1 MFAVH
6 ILCKRPGA
14 LFNPGI
20 TSKTLS
26 FIARWASPSLKPHS
40 IPIPRLSGNYQTIR
54 QSTSLFFKEA
64 NQILLTNV
72 KSGRIFAFSI
82 GSACLLSRLCT
93 RAHCKTKPS
102 RVVEVDEINP
112 DLTFDWR
119 GFFWM
124 VWPDIWSL
132 IGAITSAVVVAL
144 VNIQIPLMIGELVNV
159 ISSFTQQNAGDF
171 FELVATPAKKLC
183 LFYFIQGLSTMTY
196 ISLLSSLGEN
206 VSSRL
211 RKTLF
216 QSLIS
221 QDIEFFDKN
230 KTGEL
235 IDRLT
240 SDVQDFKSSFK
251 ACVAQG
257 LKSFTQAAGC
267 VGALFS
273 ISPKLTGLLLGV
285 VPTLICVG
293 SFLGSFLRKL
303 SRQVQ
308 AQLSRSTAIA
318 DEAIGNIRTVRAFSM
333 EKKEVELYGNEVD
346 KSRQMTSKLGLGI
359 AVFQGLSNIALNGV
373 ILGVLFTGGYMMSC
387 KQLTPGDLMSFLVA
401 TQTIERSLAHMSLL
415 FGQAVRG
422 MSAGARVFEF
432 INTNPSI
439 PLTGGD
445 KLSMDSLQGEVCFNH
460 VNFAYPTR
468 KEQQVLSDFSLK
480 IPHGKMLALVGP
492 SGGGK
497 STVVKLLERFYDVSS
512 GEILI
517 DGHNLQSLDPSWLR
531 GKAIGFINQEPV
543 LFATSVME
551 NIRYGNPDATDD
563 EVLDAAKLA
572 NADSFIRDFPDGYN
586 TILGERGVTVSG
598 GQKQRIAIARA
609 LVKNPSILI
618 LDEATSA
625 LDTESEKIVQEALD
639 RVCNGRT
646 VIVIAHRLSTIK
658 NADMVAVISKGKIVE
673 LGNHN
678 SLLDKRGLFYKLIQ
692 QQNLMENIHR
702 SSEKA

>member
-6 ILCKRPGA
+6 LLCRRSGA
-14 LFNPGI
+14 LLTSRL
-20 TSKTLS
+20 TSKS
-26 FIARWASPSLKPHS
+26 VPFISRYATPSLKLHS
-40 IPIPRLSGNYQTIR
+40 IPISRPSGQTIQ
-54 QSTSLFFKEA
+54 QSASSFFKGA

-72 KSGRIFAFSI
+72 KPGKIFAFSF
-82 GSACLLSRLCT
+82 GSACVLSRLCVQ
-93 RAHCKTKPS
+93 AHCKSKPS
-102 RVVEVDEINP
+102 RLVGLKERDDFEPN
-112 DLTFDWR
+112 FDWK

-144 VNIQIPLMIGELVNV
+144 VNIQIPLMLGDLVNV
-159 ISSFTQQNAGDF
+159 ISNFTQENAGNF
-171 FELVATPAKKLC
+171 LELVRSPAQKLC
-183 LFYFIQGLSTMTY
+183 LFYIIQGLSTMTY

-206 VSSRL
+206 ISSRL

-221 QDIEFFDKN
+221 QDIEFFDKY

-257 LKSFTQAAGC
+257 LKSFTQTAGC
-267 VGALFS
+267 VGALFLL
-273 ISPKLTGLLLGV
+273 SPKLTGLLLGV
-285 VPTLICVG
+285 VPTLICAG

-308 AQLSRSTAIA
+308 AQLSKSTAVA

-333 EKKEVELYGNEVD
+333 ENKEIELYENEMN
-346 KSRQMTSKLGLGI
+346 KSRKMTSKLGFGI

-373 ILGVLFTGGYMMSC
+373 ILGMLFAGGYMMSC
-387 KQLTPGDLMSFLVA
+387 NQLTPGDLMSFLVA

-432 INTNPSI
+432 INAHPRI
-439 PLTGGD
+439 PLSGGE
-445 KLSMDSLQGEVCFNH
+445 KLPLDTVKGEVSFSN

-468 KEQQVLSDFSLK
+468 KEQQILSDFSLK
-480 IPHGKMLALVGP
+480 IPNGKMVALVGP

-497 STVVKLLERFYDVSS
+497 STVVLLLERFYDVDS
-512 GEILI
+512 GEILV
-517 DGHNLQSLDPSWLR
+517 DGHCVQSLDPSWLR
-531 GKAIGFINQEPV
+531 RKVIGFINQEPV

-551 NIRYGNPDATDD
+551 NIRYGNPDATDT
-563 EVLDAAKLA
+563 EVIDAAKLA
-572 NADSFIRDFPDGYN
+572 NADNFIQDFPEGYN

-609 LVKNPSILI
+609 LVKNPAILV

-639 RVCNGRT
+639 NVCHGRT

-658 NADMVAVISKGKIVE
+658 NADIVAVIAKGKIVE

-678 SLLDKRGLFYKLIQ
+678 SLLEKRGLFYKLIQ
-692 QQNLMENIHR
+692 QQNLMDNIYR
-702 SSEKA
+702 SSAKA

>member
-6 ILCKRPGA
+6 LLCRRSGA
-14 LFNPGI
+14 LLTSRL
-20 TSKTLS
+20 TSKTVP
-26 FIARWASPSLKPHS
+26 FIPRYATPSLKLHS
-40 IPIPRLSGNYQTIR
+40 IPISRPSGQTIR
-54 QSTSLFFKEA
+54 QSASSFFKGA

-72 KSGRIFAFSI
+72 KPGKIFAFSF
-82 GSACLLSRLCT
+82 GSACVLSRLCVQ
-93 RAHCKTKPS
+93 AHCKSKPS
-102 RVVEVDEINP
+102 RLVGLEERDGFEPN
-112 DLTFDWR
+112 FDWK

-144 VNIQIPLMIGELVNV
+144 VNIQIPLMLGDLVNV
-159 ISSFTQQNAGDF
+159 ISNFTQENAGNF
-171 FELVATPAKKLC
+171 LELVRSPAQKLC
-183 LFYFIQGLSTMTY
+183 LFYIIQGLSTMTY

-206 VSSRL
+206 ISSRL

-221 QDIEFFDKN
+221 QDIEFFDKY

-257 LKSFTQAAGC
+257 LKSFTQTAGC
-267 VGALFS
+267 VGALFLL
-273 ISPKLTGLLLGV
+273 SPKLTSLLLGV
-285 VPTLICVG
+285 VPTLICAG

-308 AQLSRSTAIA
+308 AQLSKSTAVA

-333 EKKEVELYGNEVD
+333 ENKEIELYENEMN
-346 KSRQMTSKLGLGI
+346 KSRKMTSKLGFGI

-373 ILGVLFTGGYMMSC
+373 ILGMLFAGGYMMSC
-387 KQLTPGDLMSFLVA
+387 NQLTPGDLMSFLVA

-432 INTNPSI
+432 INANPKI
-439 PLTGGD
+439 PLSGGE
-445 KLSMDSLQGEVCFNH
+445 KLPLDTVKGEVSFSN

-468 KEQQVLSDFSLK
+468 KEQQILSAFSLK
-480 IPHGKMLALVGP
+480 IPNGKMVALVGP

-497 STVVKLLERFYDVSS
+497 STVVLLLERFYDVDS
-512 GEILI
+512 GEILV
-517 DGHNLQSLDPSWLR
+517 DGHCVQSLDPSWLR
-531 GKAIGFINQEPV
+531 RKVIGFINQEPV

-551 NIRYGNPDATDD
+551 NIRYGNPDATDT
-563 EVLDAAKLA
+563 EVIDAAKLA
-572 NADSFIRDFPDGYN
+572 NADNFIQDFPEGYN

-609 LVKNPSILI
+609 LVKNPAILV

-639 RVCNGRT
+639 KVCNGRT

-658 NADMVAVISKGKIVE
+658 NADIVAVIAKGKIVE

-678 SLLDKRGLFYKLIQ
+678 SLLEKRGLFYKLIQ
-692 QQNLMENIHR
+692 QQSLMDNIYR
-702 SSEKA
+702 SSAKA